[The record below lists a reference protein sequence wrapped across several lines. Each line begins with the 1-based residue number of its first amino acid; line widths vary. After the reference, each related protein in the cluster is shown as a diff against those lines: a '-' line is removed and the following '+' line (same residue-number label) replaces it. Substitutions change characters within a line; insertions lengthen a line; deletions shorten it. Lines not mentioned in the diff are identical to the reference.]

1 MPPFYKYSYF
11 LLPGLR
17 TRLQGCKINI
27 QQILQVIGE
36 YLTIR
41 PWKVQGL
48 QSHLTQK
55 EPMLCK
61 NESTFQFDFF
71 SPKRTTYDVFCV
83 QISWYWVN

>member
-11 LLPGLR
+11 LLSGLR

-41 PWKVQGL
+41 PWKVFVFMKQPAPSIVNLKGEGKP
-48 QSHLTQK
+48 QIRSIQK
-55 EPMLCK
+55 
-61 NESTFQFDFF
+61 
-71 SPKRTTYDVFCV
+71 
-83 QISWYWVN
+83 

>member
-48 QSHLTQK
+48 QSHLTRK

-71 SPKRTTYDVFCV
+71 FS
-83 QISWYWVN
+83 